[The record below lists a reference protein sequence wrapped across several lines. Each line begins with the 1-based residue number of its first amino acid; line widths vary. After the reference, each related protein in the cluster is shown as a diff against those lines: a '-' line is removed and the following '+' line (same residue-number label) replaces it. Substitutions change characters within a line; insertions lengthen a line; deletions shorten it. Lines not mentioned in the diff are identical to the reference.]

1 MNVKMCAIEVDAATA
16 KTLESRASELGTSVA
31 ELVAD
36 LISNDDLPKNLE
48 AMRRAGRGPWAPAV
62 LAEDV
67 RRYEAYKRTGVS
79 VPLEDVEAWVRSWG
93 KARELPMPKPRKS

>member
-1 MNVKMCAIEVDAATA
+1 MNVKMRAIEVNAATA

-79 VPLEDVEAWVRSWG
+79 IRLEDVEAWVRSWG
-93 KARELPMPKPRKS
+93 TARELPMPKPRKS